1 MVLHYSLRLDKASK
15 RTGMVPVL
23 ATVYFN
29 GKRVRS
35 IISGVKV
42 LPNDW
47 NQERERII
55 PPTRGRQNNHRE
67 YNSRLDDIQSKIS
80 SYSSK
85 CFLERVDP
93 DPKLVTSILKGTD
106 HVSEVTAERPEL
118 LTSYRRYID
127 QNISHRA
134 KRTITG
140 YNTTYNLLKEFV
152 EYSAV
157 KTTLD
162 EIDLDFFDQLRNY
175 CFEEKGYKNN
185 YFAKI
190 INNLKSF
197 MRWAKDRN
205 MHTNTSYERF
215 TQREEEVEVV
225 YLTMTQ
231 LLHLHNFKFE
241 SDRLSRARHVYTFAC
256 FSGLRYSDISNLKTS
271 DIHDEFLRINV
282 QKTRDKD
289 QEIPLNKF
297 SKEILSI
304 YKKTRYYPLPVI
316 SSQKQNQYIKEACKV
331 AGLDSPITITRYSGK
346 EKIETVKPLYE
357 ALTMHTARKTFVT
370 NSLILG
376 MNPMVVRSITGHKSD
391 SAFRRYVS
399 VASSEKRKAMKHF
412 YDEL

>member
-1 MVLHYSLRLDKASK
+1 MNLQFSILKNKVSK
-15 RTGMVPVL
+15 RTGLAPIL

-29 GKRVRS
+29 GTRARTL
-35 IISGVKV
+35 ISGVKI
-42 LPNDW
+42 LPDDW
-47 NQERERII
+47 NDERQRVI
-55 PPTRGRQNNHRE
+55 PAKRGKNNNHIE
-67 YNSRLDDIQSKIS
+67 FNSRLDDIQSKIS
-80 SYSSK
+80 NYSSK

-93 DPKLVTSILKGTD
+93 SPDVVTSILKGTD
-106 HVSEVTAERPEL
+106 IVSELSAERPEL

-127 QNISHRA
+127 QNVSHRA

-140 YNTTYNLLKEFV
+140 YNTTYNLLKDFV

-162 EIDLDFFDQLRNY
+162 EIDLEFFDQLRNY

-205 MHTNTSYERF
+205 MHTNTNYERF
-215 TQREEEVEVV
+215 TAREEQVEVV
-225 YLTMTQ
+225 YLSMNQ

-256 FSGLRYSDISNLKTS
+256 FSGLRYSDIANLKAS
-271 DIHDEFLRINV
+271 DIHDEFMRINV

-304 YKKTRYYPLPVI
+304 YEKTRYYPLPVI
-316 SSQKQNQYIKEACKV
+316 SSQKQNQYLKEACKV

-346 EKIETVKPLYE
+346 EKIETIKPLYE

-391 SAFRRYVS
+391 SAFRRYVL
-399 VASSEKRKAMKHF
+399 VASDEKRKAMKQF